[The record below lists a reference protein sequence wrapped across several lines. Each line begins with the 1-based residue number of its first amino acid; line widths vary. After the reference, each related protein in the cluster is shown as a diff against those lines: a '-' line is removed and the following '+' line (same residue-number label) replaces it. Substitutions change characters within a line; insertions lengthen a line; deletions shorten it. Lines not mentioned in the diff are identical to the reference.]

1 MAERHEGRDVQ
12 VDRDLVRLER
22 PLQEGAG
29 GAHARVVEEQVDRRV
44 VEVAIDPEEPPPSMT
59 VMAERLHCNAPNL
72 SFVVKQLVERGY
84 AERATDPH
92 DRRSRVVVL
101 TDEGRQARAEVIAG
115 TLERTPFAVLDGAE
129 LRELARLLA
138 KALGPAGGGG

>member
-1 MAERHEGRDVQ
+1 M
-12 VDRDLVRLER
+12 
-22 PLQEGAG
+22 
-29 GAHARVVEEQVDRRV
+29 
-44 VEVAIDPEEPPPSMT
+44 DPEEPPPSMT